1 MPVSARTVTH
11 KFQKWIFYH
20 RIFRLFGGATEGFK
34 ICARFVGSMIFVYS
48 CRRLVFEA
56 LRYLDSQIFEA
67 LANIPRVVFLSVVV
81 SLTRIVVPKTPGTS
95 FERTM
100 WFGFRPFLQPSEL
113 AFC

>member
-1 MPVSARTVTH
+1 MPLNARTVTH
-11 KFQKWIFYH
+11 QFQKWIFYH

-56 LRYLDSQIFEA
+56 LRYLDSQIFGA
-67 LANIPRVVFLSVVV
+67 LLIYPGLFFSVVV
-81 SLTRIVVPKTPGTS
+81 SLTRIVVPQTPGTS
-95 FERTM
+95 FKRTM
-100 WFGFRPFLQPSEL
+100 GFGFRPFLQPSEL